1 MAGMGFTYSTEILD
15 DKSEVLDYNF
25 ENIPV
30 KATET
35 KQEEPPLL
43 SFVNHWHNDLE
54 FIYVADG
61 EMYYSVDGVQC
72 KLKKGQMIFVNS
84 GRMHYGYWEDVYKC
98 EFQCTIFHP
107 GVLDSKYAKK
117 YLDDIL
123 GENTPA
129 FMILRPEM
137 IREKELIEL
146 VGRLNKAMRE
156 GKEGFE
162 LEMMSY
168 IYRITKQLGECVTAA
183 PEPMSYVDAKKL
195 ESMHRMIGFVQQQY
209 QQKISL
215 NEIAMAGLVSRSAC
229 CQIFKKFLAKSP
241 VEYLTEYRI
250 SKSVE
255 LLMAGK
261 NSMTDIAMLC
271 GFGSSSY
278 YAETFHK
285 VLGCTPTEYK
295 ARCGK

>member
-1 MAGMGFTYSTEILD
+1 MAARGFMYSTELLD
-15 DKSEVLDYNF
+15 DKSEVLDYNY

-30 KATET
+30 KATIT
-35 KQEEPPLL
+35 KQEEAPLL
-43 SFVNHWHNDLE
+43 SIVNHWHNDLE
-54 FIYVADG
+54 FVYVADG
-61 EMYYSVDGVQC
+61 EMCYSVDGVQC

-84 GRMHYGYWEDVYKC
+84 GRMHYGYWENEYKC

-107 GVLDSKYAKK
+107 GMTEAKYAKK
-117 YLDDIL
+117 YMDAIS
-123 GENTPA
+123 GENTPS
-129 FMILRPEM
+129 FMILHPEI
-137 IREKELIEL
+137 IREKELIDL
-146 VGRLNKAMRE
+146 VCRLNKVMRQA
-156 GKEGFE
+156 KDGFE
-162 LEMMSY
+162 LEMMSL
-168 IYRITKQLGECVTAA
+168 IYGIIKQLGACITAA

-195 ESMHRMIGFVQQQY
+195 EAMHRMIGFVQQQY

-241 VEYLTEYRI
+241 VEYLTEYRV

-261 NSMTDIAMLC
+261 NSMTDIALLC

-278 YAETFHK
+278 FAETFHK
-285 VLGCTPTEYK
+285 VLGCTPTEYRAK
-295 ARCGK
+295 CGK

>member
-1 MAGMGFTYSTEILD
+1 MEGRGFIYSTELLD
-15 DKSEVLDYNF
+15 DKSEVLDYNY

-30 KATET
+30 KATT
-35 KQEEPPLL
+35 AKQEEMPLL

-54 FIYVADG
+54 FVYVADG
-61 EMYYSVDGVQC
+61 EMCYCVDGVSC
-72 KLKKGQMIFVNS
+72 KLQKGQMIFVNS

-98 EFQCTIFHP
+98 EFWCTIFHP
-107 GVLDSKYAKK
+107 GMADVKYAKK
-117 YLDDIL
+117 YLDDIISKSM
-123 GENTPA
+123 PA
-129 FMILRPEM
+129 FMILRPEI

-146 VGRLNKAMRE
+146 VCRLNRTVRE
-156 GKEGFE
+156 GQNGFE
-162 LEMMSY
+162 LEMMSL
-168 IYRITKQLGECVTAA
+168 IYRIIRKLDDCITAA

-229 CQIFKKFLAKSP
+229 CQIFKKFLGKSP

-255 LLMAGK
+255 LLMGGK

-295 ARCGK
+295 ARCRK